1 MEADRTTLTAGG
13 VAQQAAGAGAGGAS
27 AGGAAPDAIAAR
39 IAAARTFRGVPFE
52 RAPLPF
58 ESVRDLGRARSTQLA
73 RETVLV
79 AYDETGRRTEL
90 DYAGFWARARGLGAW
105 LRSSLGVDRGDR
117 VATFAH
123 NSLEAALATFAV
135 LDAGLVLVPCNMT
148 EDVERLGF
156 VLRNAGVRAV
166 LALAPYLERAAAA
179 CREAGLPPP
188 AALSGPAAE
197 GGARV
202 PDPERLAAGGRDGA
216 AGADDAPLRRDD
228 EALVVYTSGTTGAP
242 KGVVL
247 AHGNLLADAA
257 GIAAW
262 HRLGPGDRMMCVLP
276 IHHVNGLVVTLV
288 TPQVFGGA
296 VVLNDRFRT
305 ELFWRRIA
313 AERVAVVSVVPTLL
327 AFLLERPELADAE
340 DLSVFRHVVCGAG
353 PLTVELAARFED
365 RFRVPIVHGYGLSE
379 TTCYSSFLPVE
390 LPAAEHRSWLRD
402 HGFPS
407 IGVAV
412 PPNEMA
418 IHDPQ
423 GRELPDGA
431 RGEIVVRGH
440 NVMKG
445 YHARPDANAET
456 FAHGWFRSG
465 DEGFRRDGHY
475 FITGRLKELIIRGGV
490 NLSPLEIDEVLNR
503 IPGVAAGL
511 AVGFAND
518 WYGEEVGAYVKRVP
532 GEPIS
537 AETVLRACAER
548 LPFPKRPKV
557 VVFGDAVPVTST
569 GKYQRRRLL
578 ELFEPWRA
586 VQFREGADGLPAAA
600 GHRGAGAA
608 P

>member
-1 MEADRTTLTAGG
+1 VEADRTTLTGAGG
-13 VAQQAAGAGAGGAS
+13 VAEA
-27 AGGAAPDAIAAR
+27 AAPAGEAPAGPGTAER

-52 RAPLPF
+52 RARLPF
-58 ESVRDLGRARSTQLA
+58 ETIRDLGRARAAELA
-73 RETVLV
+73 GETVLV
-79 AYDETGRRTEL
+79 AYAEDGRRCEL
-90 DYAGFWARARGLGAW
+90 DYGAFWARARGLGAW
-105 LRSSLGVDRGDR
+105 LRATLDLRTGDR

-156 VLRNAGVRAV
+156 VLRNADVRAV
-166 LALAPYLERAAAA
+166 LALGPYRDRAADA
-179 CREAGLPPP
+179 CRDAGLAPPV
-188 AALSGPAAE
+188 ALSGPS
-197 GGARV
+197 
-202 PDPERLAAGGRDGA
+202 AAGGEAVPAGDALAA
-216 AGADDAPLRRDD
+216 AGAEPPDAGPLRRDD

-262 HRLGPGDRMMCVLP
+262 HRLGRGDRMMCVLP
-276 IHHVNGLVVTLV
+276 VHHVNGLVVTLV
-288 TPQVFGGA
+288 TPQVFGGG

-305 ELFWRRIA
+305 EAFWRRIA
-313 AERVAVVSVVPTLL
+313 AERVAVASVVPTLL

-340 DLSVFRHVVCGAG
+340 DLTAFRHVICGAG

-365 RFRVPIVHGYGLSE
+365 RFGVPIVHGYGLSE
-379 TTCYSSFLPVE
+379 TTCYSSFLPVD
-390 LPAAEHRSWLRD
+390 LPAAEHRAWLRG

-418 IHDPQ
+418 VHDPE
-423 GRELPDGA
+423 GRDLPDGA
-431 RGEIVVRGH
+431 RGEIVIRGH

-518 WYGEEVGAYVKRVP
+518 WYGEEVGAYVKRLP
-532 GEPIS
+532 GADVA
-537 AETVLRACAER
+537 AEDVLRACAER
-548 LPFPKRPKV
+548 LPFPKRPKA
-557 VVFGDAVPVTST
+557 VVFGEAIPVTST
-569 GKYQRRRLL
+569 GKYQRRKLL
-578 ELFEPWRA
+578 HLFEPWRA
-586 VQFREGADGLPAAA
+586 VQFREGPDGLPAP
-600 GHRGAGAA
+600 AA
-608 P
+608 PRREGRAS

>member
-1 MEADRTTLTAGG
+1 MEADRDALTGAPG
-13 VAQQAAGAGAGGAS
+13 AAGAAVLAGEAAGTGAVTAE
-27 AGGAAPDAIAAR
+27 R

-58 ESVRDLGRARSTQLA
+58 ETIRDLGRARAADLPRQI
-73 RETVLV
+73 VLV
-79 AYDETGRRTEL
+79 AYDEAGRRTEL
-90 DYAGFWARARGLGAW
+90 DYAAFWARARGLGGW
-105 LRSSLGVDRGDR
+105 LRAALGVVPGDR

-148 EDVERLGF
+148 EDAERLGF
-156 VLRNAGVRAV
+156 VLKNAGVRAV
-166 LALAPYLERAAAA
+166 LALAPHRERAASA
-179 CREAGLPPP
+179 CKEVGLPPP
-188 AALSGPAAE
+188 VALSGPAAE
-197 GGARV
+197 GGEAV
-202 PDPERLAAGGRDGA
+202 PEPDRLAA
-216 AGADDAPLRRDD
+216 AGAGVATPDPLRRDD
-228 EALVVYTSGTTGAP
+228 EALVVYTSGTTGSP

-262 HRLGPGDRMMCVLP
+262 HRLGRGDRMMCVLP

-288 TPQVFGGA
+288 TPQVFGGS

-305 ELFWRRIA
+305 EAFWRRIA

-340 DLSVFRHVVCGAG
+340 DLSAFRHLICGAG

-365 RFRVPIVHGYGLSE
+365 RFGVPIVHGYGLSE
-379 TTCYSSFLPVE
+379 TTCYSSFLPVD
-390 LPAAEHRSWLRD
+390 LPAAEHRTWLRD

-418 IHDPQ
+418 IHDPD
-423 GRELPDGA
+423 GRGLPDGA

-445 YHARPDANAET
+445 YHARPDADAET

-465 DEGFRRDGHY
+465 DEGFRREGHY
-475 FITGRLKELIIRGGV
+475 FITGRLKELVIRGGV

-511 AVGFAND
+511 AIGFAND
-518 WYGEEVGAYVKRVP
+518 WYGEEVGAYVKRAP
-532 GEPIS
+532 GVEVS
-537 AETVLRACAER
+537 AEDVLRACAER
-548 LPFPKRPKV
+548 LPFPKRPKA
-557 VVFGDAVPVTST
+557 VVFGDDIPVTST
-569 GKYQRRRLL
+569 GKYQRRKLL
-578 ELFEPWRA
+578 HLFEEWKG
-586 VQFREGADGLPAAA
+586 VQFREGPSGMPVPAGRRAKGDA
-600 GHRGAGAA
+600 S
-608 P
+608 